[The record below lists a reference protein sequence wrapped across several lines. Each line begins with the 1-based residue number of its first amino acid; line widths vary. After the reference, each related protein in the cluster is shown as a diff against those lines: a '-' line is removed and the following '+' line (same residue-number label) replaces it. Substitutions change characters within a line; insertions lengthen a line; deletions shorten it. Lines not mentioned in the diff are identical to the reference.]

1 MGVDFSALMK
11 LLPKLTSLTY
21 LDLRDN
27 PISAETKVA
36 SPIKYDA
43 LPVSR

>member
-27 PISAETKVA
+27 PISAETKVT
-36 SPIKYDA
+36 SPLKYDA
-43 LPVSR
+43 LPVGR